1 MPVVQ
6 DGDSVRAGEYQHG
19 KLTFWERVVTKIWDH
34 DYYTKSPAERR
45 LVFKLDCFMLTALT
59 IAHQRVC
66 LRHEGRPEHQGQSV
80 FLHVT
85 IYNAV
90 MAITTIP
97 SNLIILKVKP
107 SWYLACAE
115 IGWGVFTFAQAG
127 ARSYKDMYGFRF
139 CVAFFESA
147 FYPGALYI
155 LGSWYNRAEL
165 AKRIAL
171 WFMAGP
177 AGNAFSG
184 YLQAAIYTSLDGV
197 GGIAGWRW
205 LYIVCGCMTVP
216 CGVILFFLLP
226 DHPGTPGK
234 IWYLTEE
241 EKKLALVRRA
251 KKGTGTATSRI
262 RWVHIVRSVKKWR
275 FWLITPT
282 YVVYGLGLQNAQQ
295 FAIYLKA
302 MGYSVAL
309 RNILASTM
317 YIIEIFTVVIYSY
330 ISDRIKYRFP
340 VTVIPMIW
348 GCIPTGIL
356 AVWPPHHRLRLFAFI
371 VNNSLYMTPVFY
383 AWVSEIC
390 YKSDEERSF
399 IIATTSTLFFVM
411 NAFLPSVLFL
421 QTDGPSFR
429 KGFPTT
435 FGFIVSS
442 IFFLTAMF
450 IFHQRQVKRDKAKGI
465 TSVEAGQVEPV
476 SLDADVEEK
485 EEKRS

>member
-1 MPVVQ
+1 MDAMPVVQ

-59 IAHQRVC
+59 IGWWLKNIDQ
-66 LRHEGRPEHQGQSV
+66 
-80 FLHVT
+80 
-85 IYNAV
+85 
-90 MAITTIP
+90 
-97 SNLIILKVKP
+97 SNLTNAIPTCDNLQCGHGNYHNP
-107 SWYLACAE
+107 D
-115 IGWGVFTFAQAG
+115 
-127 ARSYKDMYGFRF
+127 YKDMYGFRF